1 MIKPTL
7 QCPCNQSIGRTSF
20 EYTSPPIGETP
31 FDLKGSNYFRSYWR
45 CDICR
50 HEFSQHDLD
59 LSDLYSG
66 AYVEKTYGE
75 RMRQT
80 FERIVGLPP
89 ERSDNVSRVRRVVSF
104 AESRFPSGHIPRL
117 LDIGAGLG
125 VFPFSVKQF
134 GWNVIALDPDPKVG
148 QHLVE
153 VVGVNA
159 IVGDFFTL
167 DPSDLGYFDVITL
180 NKVIEHVE
188 DPVAMLNRAAA
199 MLSPEGFVYVEVPDV
214 AAAAEGPGREEYF
227 IEHHHVFSPIS
238 LALCGE
244 RANLSLVELERLCEP
259 SGKYTL
265 RGFFTRRY
273 ES

>member
-125 VFPFSVKQF
+125 VFPFGIKQF

-188 DPVAMLNRAAA
+188 DQVAMLNKAAA
-199 MLSPEGFVYVEVPDV
+199 MLSPEGFIYVEVPDV
-214 AAAAEGPGREEYF
+214 AAAADGPGREEYF

-238 LALCGE
+238 VALCGA

-265 RGFFTRRY
+265 RCFFGRKF
-273 ES
+273 SS

>member
-20 EYTSPPIGETP
+20 EYTSPPIGEIP
-31 FDLKGSNYFRSYWR
+31 FDLKGSKYCRSYWR

-59 LSDLYSG
+59 LSDLYGG

-80 FERIVGLPP
+80 FERIVGLPTQ
-89 ERSDNVSRVRRVVSF
+89 RSDNASRVRRVVSF
-104 AESRFPSGHIPRL
+104 AEGRLPSGHIPRL

-125 VFPFSVKQF
+125 VFPFNVKKF
-134 GWNVIALDPDPKVG
+134 GWNITALDPDPRVG

-153 VVGVNA
+153 VVGVHA
-159 IVGDFFTL
+159 IVSDFFSV
-167 DPSDLGYFDVITL
+167 DPNNLGYFDVITL

-188 DPVAMLNRAAA
+188 DPVAMLNKAVA
-199 MLSPEGFVYVEVPDV
+199 MLSPRGFVYVEVPDV
-214 AAAAEGPGREEYF
+214 AAAADGSGREEYF

-244 RANLSLVELERLCEP
+244 RANLSLLQLERLREP

-265 RGFFTRRY
+265 CSFFSRKF
-273 ES
+273 